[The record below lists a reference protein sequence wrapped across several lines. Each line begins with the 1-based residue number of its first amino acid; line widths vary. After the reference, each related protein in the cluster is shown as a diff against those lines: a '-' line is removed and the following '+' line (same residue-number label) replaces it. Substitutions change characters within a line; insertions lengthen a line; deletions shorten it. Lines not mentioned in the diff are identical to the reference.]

1 MRRDL
6 LLLLIFLFSA
16 ATAHLQPIDSME
28 RVLRK
33 NDMKVTDRIKLLNQ
47 LARDISFINPIKS
60 VDFGQEALRLSQ
72 QENDMLGKAYAYRN
86 LGSAYSNFGSFY
98 LTMDNL
104 QKAKDLF
111 TELND
116 SAGIASC
123 YISLGHIYR
132 KLKNRPEELK
142 NNRLAFEIFS
152 RLGIPE
158 RIGVTAHNLGETYF
172 YTGAY
177 QLSLALTRKAI
188 VINDSIHNLAVLSSC
203 YKVMGKIY
211 AERNQLDSAEIFFG
225 KVLEIS
231 KALGEKSQKIAT
243 IESMIGI
250 ANVYDRQGFHEKEL
264 KMIIYAV
271 DFVRTNNL
279 PDYVENVN
287 TQLIREYLVRN
298 MNEKALAI
306 MAEFKTTKEQI
317 NAQQLLEKD
326 KMTAGFIQLFEI
338 EKKNNQLEKENQLQ
352 QARVKLRNR
361 IVVIVSAFMLILVIL
376 LVMLFRNI
384 RKLRSSY
391 DKLLYQEAVIRDQ
404 NKRLE
409 ELNANKDKFFSVV
422 SHDIKAPLNSL
433 WSFSNI
439 LTNQLDKLSRD
450 QLSRL
455 SQELNRQVETTTKMV
470 DNLITWAR
478 LQMKNAEAV
487 PEKISVAEVV
497 YEVSGLYQD
506 IAMSKQIELSIDTC
520 YDCNIWADKNHTAFI
535 IRNLVNNAIKY
546 TPKGGVVYIRAE
558 KDDADRIKITVLD
571 TGNGFDHTVL
581 DKLFSAEP
589 VQSRNG
595 TAGEPG
601 TGLGLRLCYEFARLN
616 HAEITVE
623 NEAGK
628 GALFTVFFPSHAPLK
643 EPGSPV

>member
-6 LLLLIFLFSA
+6 LLLLTFLFSA

-104 QKAKDLF
+104 QKARDLF
-111 TELND
+111 TDMND

-177 QLSLALTRKAI
+177 QLSLSLTQKAI

-211 AERNQLDSAEIFFG
+211 AERGRLDSAEIFFG

-231 KALGEKSQKIAT
+231 EALGEKSQKIAT
-243 IESMIGI
+243 IESMIGM

-264 KMIIYAV
+264 KMIIRAV

-279 PDYVENVN
+279 PDYVENVY

-352 QARVKLRNR
+352 EARVKLRNR

-376 LVMLFRNI
+376 LIMLFRNI

-391 DKLLYQEAVIRDQ
+391 DKLLYQETVIRDQ

-506 IAMSKQIELSIDTC
+506 IALSKQIELSIDTC

-546 TPKGGVVYIRAE
+546 TPKGGVVHIRAE
-558 KDDADRIKITVLD
+558 KENTDRIKITVRD
-571 TGNGFDHTVL
+571 SGNGFDHTVL

-616 HAEITVE
+616 HTEITVE

-628 GALFTVFFPSHAPLK
+628 GALFTVFFPSHPPVK
-643 EPGSPV
+643 ESGSPV